1 MPEFE
6 SHAIAAGEYHWIRL
20 SNMSLHHWS
29 WESIV
34 LVLCPLGD
42 LIYVQKREEAS
53 LQYLKVLALLKNAIS
68 FPMEIIIDIGVR
80 SFNVLLEDS
89 GIPILL
95 SKVVQASTDSS
106 KSNLIAPAQRTSS
119 SNTVVT
125 EQTPQTSCSTHQIPS
140 EHKSKSQALV
150 MPSIEISGKSVE
162 CGSGLE
168 PLMEFEDVPIV
179 IPRPVLP
186 LPPLQL

>member
-29 WESIV
+29 WDSIV

-42 LIYVQKREEAS
+42 LIYVQKREDTS
-53 LQYLKVLALLKNAIS
+53 LQYLKVLALLKNAVS

-80 SFNVLLEDS
+80 SFKVLLEDS

-95 SKVVQASTDSS
+95 SKVIQASAASS
-106 KSNLIAPAQRTSS
+106 KSNLIAPAQWTSS
-119 SNTVVT
+119 SNMLVT
-125 EQTPQTSCSTHQIPS
+125 EQTPNHHVALTKFLVSTKVNP
-140 EHKSKSQALV
+140 KLW
-150 MPSIEISGKSVE
+150 
-162 CGSGLE
+162 
-168 PLMEFEDVPIV
+168 
-179 IPRPVLP
+179 
-186 LPPLQL
+186 